1 MGTSTILSV
10 NSPIP
15 RKVQVQRALMSS
27 PVASLVNILRQGRLL
42 SPPQLEELTRDIAGQ
57 FPQPRPLAQELLKR
71 GWLTPYQLNQIFTGR
86 ARDLLIGP
94 YIILERLGEGAVG
107 NVFKARHQHMQR
119 VVALKVI
126 RKELL
131 TDQEVVGRFYRE
143 IHAVSQLLH
152 PNIITAYDAGPAGQT
167 HFFAMEFVEGIDLVR
182 LTKDGPL
189 PVDQACDYI
198 RQAASGLQ
206 HIHERGLV
214 HRDIKP
220 SNLLVSQPPSKD
232 STVTQLMPPPG
243 ATAGTSRWGLVK
255 ILDLGLARLTEP
267 SGPGQSPLTV
277 AGGGLRGTADY
288 LAPEQ
293 AIDFHRVDIR
303 SDIYSLGC
311 SFYFLLTGR
320 PPFDGGTLAQK
331 LMKHQ
336 REMPP
341 SVEKLTRNL
350 PRRLPQILLRMMAKD
365 PAARYQT
372 PAEAAEAIAALHRKS
387 WLTLW
392 R

>member
-1 MGTSTILSV
+1 MTISSV
-10 NSPIP
+10 AN
-15 RKVQVQRALMSS
+15 
-27 PVASLVNILRQGRLL
+27 LVGVLRQARLL
-42 SPPQLEELTRDIAGQ
+42 SPPQLDELSRELLGR
-57 FPQPRPLAQELLKR
+57 FPQPRPLAQELLQR
-71 GWLTPYQLNQIFTGR
+71 GWLTPFQLNQIFMGR
-86 ARDLLIGP
+86 AKDLVLGP

-107 NVFKARHQHMQR
+107 YVYKARHQHMQR
-119 VVALKVI
+119 VVAMKVI

-143 IHAVSQLLH
+143 IHAVSQLVH
-152 PNIITAYDAGPAGQT
+152 PNVITAYDAGPAGQT
-167 HFFAMEFVEGIDLVR
+167 HFFAMEYVEGIDLVR
-182 LTKDGPL
+182 LTKETGPL

-198 RQAASGLQ
+198 RQAALGLQ

-220 SNLLVSQPPSKD
+220 SNLLVAQSPGKAS
-232 STVTQLMPPPG
+232 SVTQLMPPAGSPPG
-243 ATAGTSRWGLVK
+243 SSRWGLVK

-267 SGPGQSPLTV
+267 VNGAAQSPLTV

-293 AIDFHRVDIR
+293 AIDFHMADIR

-311 SFYFLLTGR
+311 AFYFLLTGR

-336 REMPP
+336 REAPP
-341 SVEKLTRNL
+341 SVGKLTRNL
-350 PRRLPQILLRMMAKD
+350 PRRLPMVLARMMAKKPSD
-365 PAARYQT
+365 RFQN
-372 PAEAAEAIAALHRKS
+372 PAEAAEAIAGLHRRS
-387 WLTLW
+387 WLSLW